1 MAGMLEG
8 TGALSTADAV
18 DALLGQAV
26 APAQASETPPEEP
39 EAETE
44 EVEASS
50 EEEVDDEAG
59 EEAQAEAETD
69 DEDEVEEVEEE
80 EEPLYTVKVDGDEA
94 EVTLDDLVKGYQLES
109 TAQRRLADAAQ
120 QRKQID
126 VDRTA
131 LAQER
136 ERYAQGLQQIAAT
149 LEAQQPN
156 EADLAKLKEED
167 PFAYQE
173 QKVAQL
179 ERAEAMRRVAAEQ
192 QALHQQKV
200 AEEGARL
207 MERIPEWR
215 DPDVRAKE
223 QSAIVTYAKRVGFS
237 DQELA
242 QASDSRAIEVLRKA
256 HLYDELVKNQ
266 VPRAKK
272 KVAKAKKM
280 VKGGQPKTQKQVAS
294 DNQRKAFERFAKRG
308 STEAAVE
315 YLLNK

>member
-1 MAGMLEG
+1 MPDG
-8 TGALSTADAV
+8 TGAMTTADAV
-18 DALLGQAV
+18 DTLLGQAV
-26 APAQASETPPEEP
+26 APVDQASETPEEL

-50 EEEVDDEAG
+50 EEEVDVEAG
-59 EEAQAEAETD
+59 EEAQAEAATD
-69 DEDEVEEVEEE
+69 DDDEVEEAVAD
-80 EEPLYTVKVDGDEA
+80 LYTVKVDGEEA
-94 EVTLDDLVKGYQLES
+94 EVTIDDLVKNYQLES
-109 TAQRRLADAAQ
+109 TAQRRLSDAAQ
-120 QRKQID
+120 QRKQVD
-126 VDRTA
+126 VDRTV

-149 LEAQQPN
+149 LEAQQPDESN
-156 EADLAKLKEED
+156 LETLKEED

-192 QALHQQKV
+192 QGLHQQKI
-200 AEEGARL
+200 AEEGALL

-215 DPDVRAKE
+215 DADVRARE

-272 KVAKAKKM
+272 KVAQAKKM
-280 VKGGQPKTQKQVAS
+280 VKGGQPKTQKQAAS
-294 DNQRKAFERFAKRG
+294 ESQRKAYERFAQRG
-308 STEAAVE
+308 STDAAVE
-315 YLLNK
+315 YLLSKS